1 MHEANRMLEQ
11 TLSLSPLLAQ
21 SSVQKAGRRGGE
33 GGGGIFLEV
42 YDTCTR
48 PLPCQ
53 QCRSLVVK
61 ITSMNMLQRL
71 GNRQYSSVVI
81 HFKSL
86 QSDDDDNVL
95 EEGGSDSAVRP

>member
-1 MHEANRMLEQ
+1 M
-11 TLSLSPLLAQ
+11 
-21 SSVQKAGRRGGE
+21 
-33 GGGGIFLEV
+33 
-42 YDTCTR
+42 
-48 PLPCQ
+48 PCQ
-53 QCRSLVVK
+53 QCCSLVVK